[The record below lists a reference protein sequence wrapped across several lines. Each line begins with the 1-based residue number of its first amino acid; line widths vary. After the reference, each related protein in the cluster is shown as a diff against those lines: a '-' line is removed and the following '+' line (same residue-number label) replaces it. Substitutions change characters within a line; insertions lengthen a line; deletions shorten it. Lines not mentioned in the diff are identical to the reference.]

1 MFEHL
6 VVDDPQSFTPL
17 AECDVGTLLAGQEGT
32 ADWLRQI
39 GAPTASELI
48 SEVQKHA
55 GREAFTRLATGSDLD
70 TQKTALLQ
78 LKTPTAVQHLVAMLD
93 AYDWEFVYQA
103 QKLRGYAVAKI
114 LEDTNLPDPRHR
126 LRALEL
132 LGKISEV
139 GLFTER
145 IEITKID
152 LTDEALE
159 AKIKAKLHRF
169 KSLISVEDVV
179 DATSTVLPNEV
190 STNLDAPA

>member
-6 VVDDPQSFTPL
+6 VVENPETFLPIGD
-17 AECDVGTLLAGQEGT
+17 ADVGTLLAGQEGT
-32 ADWLRQI
+32 TEWLKQI
-39 GAPTASELI
+39 GAPTAGELI

-55 GREAFTRLATGSDLD
+55 GREAFTRLATGSDLE
-70 TQKTALLQ
+70 TQKHALLQ
-78 LKTPTAVQHLVAMLD
+78 LKTPAAVQHLVSMLD

-114 LEDTNLPDPRHR
+114 LEDCELPDPRHR
-126 LRALEL
+126 LRALEM
-132 LGKISEV
+132 LGKITEV

-159 AKIKAKLHRF
+159 EKIKQKLNRF
-169 KSLISVEDVV
+169 RDIIDVTPV
-179 DATSTVLPNEV
+179 DVTTEV
-190 STNLDAPA
+190 SANTDAAA